1 MKRPVTE
8 EERQVLMANPELIM
22 FAPRQQGIHPTVF
35 LLVIPVT
42 TMVILAA
49 VLWFTGAA
57 NVLVNTA
64 PVASTLAFVAICVAT
79 PWACLYIK
87 RQYDEAYGCDR
98 ELRRL
103 LSRDL
108 MVEVVHITGSVLQRA
123 EVYAEVDGQ
132 QFIIGIASTK
142 NTFVP
147 DTGSNVAILYAD
159 DATLC
164 VKPDPKTQSLLM

>member
-22 FAPRQQGIHPTVF
+22 FAPQHQGIHPTVF

-49 VLWFTGAA
+49 VLWFSGAA
-57 NVLVNTA
+57 NVLVDAA
-64 PVASTLAFVAICVAT
+64 PVASALAYAALCVAT
-79 PWACLYIK
+79 PWVCLYAK
-87 RQYDEAYGCDR
+87 RRYDEVYGCDR
-98 ELRRL
+98 ELQRL
-103 LSRDL
+103 LSHDL
-108 MVEVVHITGSVLQRA
+108 LVESVHITGSVPQRA

-132 QFIIGIASTK
+132 RLLIGIASTK

-147 DTGSNVAILYAD
+147 DAGSDVAILYAR

-164 VKPDPKTQSLLM
+164 VRPDPKTQTLLT

>member
-22 FAPRQQGIHPTVF
+22 FAPQHQGIHPTVF

-49 VLWFTGAA
+49 VLWFTGMAD
-57 NVLVNTA
+57 VLVNTA
-64 PVASTLAFVAICVAT
+64 TVASTLAYVALCAAT
-79 PWACLYIK
+79 PWACLYVK
-87 RQYDEAYGCDR
+87 RRYDEAYGCNR
-98 ELRRL
+98 ELRQL

-108 MVEVVHITGSVLQRA
+108 MVEVVHITGSAPQRA

-132 QFIIGIASTK
+132 RLLIGIAFTK

-147 DTGSNVAILYAD
+147 DTGSNVAILYANN
-159 DATLC
+159 ATLC
-164 VKPDPKTQSLLM
+164 VRPDPKTQSLLT